1 MTRKFTLRPD
11 GKVHVSCRLNSDL
24 SGPVGLIE
32 SFLDES
38 KGMAVT
44 VTLGRPRAKLRVT
57 VHFRDLSTEPQE
69 LRADMII
76 GIYQPVEENQEKGID
91 VQAKGVLPGACPGM
105 WPSVSVLE
113 GE

>member
-1 MTRKFTLRPD
+1 
-11 GKVHVSCRLNSDL
+11 
-24 SGPVGLIE
+24 
-32 SFLDES
+32 
-38 KGMAVT
+38 MAVT

-91 VQAKGVLPGACPGM
+91 VQAKGVLPGAYPGM
-105 WPSVSVLE
+105 WPSVSVLK
-113 GE
+113 GEWGRYINALETFDLNCNHDALTF